1 MLLLTS
7 LCKKL
12 SKNLHFSFSLSSSP
26 RRRVWIFDV
35 TSKVQRHITQ
45 LFCYCSGSHHCFSET
60 KLTQVVKL
68 FFYTTIHIAADIAF
82 SRHTEYQAQTH
93 LVLDNFFKWLP
104 SPPLHLFWFLKPILF
119 TFAASYPALHN
130 HNPKSK
136 CVRTAF
142 DIALYTNI

>member
-1 MLLLTS
+1 MCFLLSLLIYLLFKFFVVQIITHTYKYLLLLTS

-68 FFYTTIHIAADIAF
+68 LFYTTIHIAADIAF
-82 SRHTEYQAQTH
+82 SRHTENQAQTH
-93 LVLDNFFKWLP
+93 LVQDNFF
-104 SPPLHLFWFLKPILF
+104 
-119 TFAASYPALHN
+119 
-130 HNPKSK
+130 
-136 CVRTAF
+136 
-142 DIALYTNI
+142 